1 MQEKVKNGSSFILNL
16 IKSACVG
23 VIVSVLLVLIF
34 AFVLKFVDLSD
45 RVISV
50 VDEIIKIAS
59 IFVSILYLIK
69 HSPYK
74 ILFKSALVGA
84 VYVLLTFV
92 VFSALRGEYSFGMST
107 IVDVL
112 MGAVVGSIIAI
123 ILNIFKRD
131 KVGA

>member
-1 MQEKVKNGSSFILNL
+1 MQEKVNNGSSFILNL

-45 RVISV
+45 GVISII
-50 VDEIIKIAS
+50 DEIIKIAS

-69 HSPYK
+69 RSPYK

-84 VYVLLTFV
+84 VYVLLTFI

-112 MGAVVGSIIAI
+112 MGALVGSIIAI

-131 KVGA
+131 KVGG